1 MQVTS
6 QVKTGVQGMPQYQK
20 QPEVNEVNHKKLD
33 TKQPHTSENV
43 LNPQTNE
50 KEKVETQIEG
60 INKVLESNM
69 TSLKFNLHEETNRY
83 YVEVQDQK
91 TKEVIKEIPSKEFL
105 DLMARITE
113 YTGILMDTKI

>member
-6 QVKTGVQGMPQYQK
+6 HVKTGVQGMPQYQK
-20 QPEVNEVNHKKLD
+20 QPEVNEVSHKNLD

>member
-20 QPEVNEVNHKKLD
+20 QPEMNEISRKNLD
-33 TKQPHTSENV
+33 TKQPHTSENA

-50 KEKVETQIEG
+50 KEKVEAQIDG

-113 YTGILMDTKI
+113 YSGILMDTKI

>member
-6 QVKTGVQGMPQYQK
+6 QVKTGVQGVPQYQK
-20 QPEVNEVNHKKLD
+20 QPEVNEFNDKNLD